1 MSANRTAQIVAFGAN
16 VLLDP
21 LLIYGAFGIPGLGF
35 DGIAI
40 STALIQSCVA
50 IWLVRK
56 ALGTRALSGVCIRDF
71 LPGRQI
77 AFALFRQGAPSSLTM
92 MVMMFG
98 GLIMQ
103 AHLQPFGAPAVAG
116 AGISLRV
123 EQLILLP
130 ILAISFSYGPMVA
143 QNFGAGDY
151 DRLRQATTLAVIVIL
166 VMSMT
171 GAVALAI
178 FGAAMM
184 RIFTGDEATVA
195 AGVSYLRAAALM
207 MPAYSMMFLVNA
219 LFQGLKRPI
228 WSVLIGLYRQ
238 ILALAVFP
246 QVFIALGWGL
256 SGIWAGLFVA
266 VWSGFILAMVMAYRI
281 AGDAIGGLR
290 ADFRGFGA

>member
-1 MSANRTAQIVAFGAN
+1 M
-16 VLLDP
+16 
-21 LLIYGAFGIPGLGF
+21 
-35 DGIAI
+35 
-40 STALIQSCVA
+40 
-50 IWLVRK
+50 
-56 ALGTRALSGVCIRDF
+56 
-71 LPGRQI
+71 
-77 AFALFRQGAPSSLTM
+77 
-92 MVMMFG
+92 
-98 GLIMQ
+98 
-103 AHLQPFGAPAVAG
+103 
-116 AGISLRV
+116 
-123 EQLILLP
+123 
-130 ILAISFSYGPMVA
+130 
-143 QNFGAGDY
+143 
-151 DRLRQATTLAVIVIL
+151 RQATTLAVIVIL